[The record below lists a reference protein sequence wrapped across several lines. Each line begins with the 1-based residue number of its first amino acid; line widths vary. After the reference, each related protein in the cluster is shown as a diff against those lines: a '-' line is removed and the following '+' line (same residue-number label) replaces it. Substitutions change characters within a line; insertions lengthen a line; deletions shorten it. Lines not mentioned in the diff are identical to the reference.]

1 MTRGS
6 LSFQRKKPTG
16 KADIANG
23 KGVPASVTL
32 LVDGA
37 PVGKGDLPVTIPLS
51 LRGVCVGSDAGAP
64 VMTDYKPP
72 FAFTGT
78 VKKALVDVTGE
89 AIEDMAAK
97 MKMYLAR
104 Q

>member
-1 MTRGS
+1 MLGISAGVSMGANAGS
-6 LSFQRKKPTG
+6 
-16 KADIANG
+16 
-23 KGVPASVTL
+23 
-32 LVDGA
+32 
-37 PVGKGDLPVTIPLS
+37 
-51 LRGVCVGSDAGAP
+51 P
-64 VMTDYKPP
+64 VMPDYESP

-89 AIEDMAAK
+89 SIEDKAAQ